1 MDYGFSWSHLYIR
14 QGTGKRKR
22 RLNYKILNLLETHT
36 TMIYE
41 KQDLY
46 LI

>member
-22 RLNYKILNLLETHT
+22 RLNYKIPNLLETHT

-41 KQDLY
+41 KQDL
-46 LI
+46 